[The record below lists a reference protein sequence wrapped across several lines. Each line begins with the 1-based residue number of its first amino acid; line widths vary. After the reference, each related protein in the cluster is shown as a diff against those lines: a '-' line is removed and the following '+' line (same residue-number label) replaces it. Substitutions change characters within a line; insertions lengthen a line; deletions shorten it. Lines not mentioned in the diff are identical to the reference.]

1 LKPDGGDIAMIRIL
15 IADDHAIVRR
25 GLKHIVSEQPDMT
38 VAGEAENARQV
49 LDLVRTDKWDVIV
62 LDINM
67 PGRSGLEVLKELR
80 RAHPKLP
87 VLVLSVH
94 PEDQYGVRVL
104 KAGAAGYLTKDSA
117 PDELVQAIRKVH
129 RGGKYVSAS
138 LAEVLAFELETET
151 DRPRHKS
158 LSDREYQ
165 VMTMIASGKTVG
177 EIGEELSLS
186 VKTISTYRA
195 RVLGKMK
202 MRTNAELTH
211 YAIQNQLL
219 SETRVATDRPET

>member
-15 IADDHAIVRR
+15 IADDHAVVRR

-38 VAGEAENARQV
+38 VDGEAENARQV

-80 RAHPKLP
+80 REHPKLP

-177 EIGEELSLS
+177 EIGKELSLS

-211 YAIQNQLL
+211 YAIKNQLL
-219 SETRVATDRPET
+219 S

>member
-1 LKPDGGDIAMIRIL
+1 VEGDLAMIKIL

-25 GLKHIVSEQPDMT
+25 GLKQIVSEQPDMI
-38 VAGEAENARQV
+38 VGGEAENAREV
-49 LDLVRTDKWDVIV
+49 LEMVRTNKWNVIV

-67 PGRSGLEVLKELR
+67 PGRSGLEVLKELKR
-80 RAHPKLP
+80 EQPKLP

-94 PEDQYGVRVL
+94 PEEQYGIRVL

-117 PDELVQAIRKVH
+117 PDELVNAIRKVN
-129 RGGKYVSAS
+129 RGGRYVSPS
-138 LAEVLAFELETET
+138 LAEALVLELGVES
-151 DRPRHKS
+151 DRPKHRA

-195 RVLGKMK
+195 RVLEKMK

-219 SETRVATDRPET
+219 S

>member
-1 LKPDGGDIAMIRIL
+1 MIKIL

-25 GLKHIVSEQPDMT
+25 GLKQIVSEQPDMI
-38 VAGEAENARQV
+38 VGGEAENAREV
-49 LDLVRTDKWDVIV
+49 LEMVRSNKWNVIV

-67 PGRSGLEVLKELR
+67 PGRGGVEVLKELKR
-80 RAHPKLP
+80 EQPKLP

-94 PEDQYGVRVL
+94 PEDQYGIRML
-104 KAGAAGYLTKDSA
+104 RAGAAGYLTKDSA
-117 PDELVQAIRKVH
+117 PDELVSAIRKVH
-129 RGGKYVSAS
+129 RGGRYVSQS
-138 LAEVLAFELETET
+138 LAEALVIELGVES
-151 DRPRHKS
+151 DRPRHKM

-195 RVLGKMK
+195 RVLEKMK

-219 SETRVATDRPET
+219 S

>member
-1 LKPDGGDIAMIRIL
+1 MIKIL

-25 GLKHIVSEQPDMT
+25 GLKQIVSEQTDMI
-38 VAGEAENARQV
+38 VGGEAENAREV
-49 LDLVRTDKWDVIV
+49 LEMVRSNKWNVIV

-67 PGRSGLEVLKELR
+67 PGRSGLEILKELKR
-80 RAHPKLP
+80 EQPKLP

-94 PEDQYGVRVL
+94 PEDQYGIRVL
-104 KAGAAGYLTKDSA
+104 RAGAAGYLTKDSA
-117 PDELVQAIRKVH
+117 PDELVKAIRKVH
-129 RGGKYVSAS
+129 RGGRYISPS
-138 LAEVLAFELETET
+138 LAEALVLELGVES
-151 DRPRHKS
+151 DRPPHKT

-195 RVLGKMK
+195 RVLEKMR

-219 SETRVATDRPET
+219 S

>member
-1 LKPDGGDIAMIRIL
+1 VK
-15 IADDHAIVRR
+15 
-25 GLKHIVSEQPDMT
+25 K
-38 VAGEAENARQV
+38 
-49 LDLVRTDKWDVIV
+49 RT
-62 LDINM
+62 L
-67 PGRSGLEVLKELR
+67 GRSGLEVLKELR
-80 RAHPKLP
+80 REHPKLP

-117 PDELVQAIRKVH
+117 SDELVRAIRKVH

-177 EIGEELSLS
+177 EIGKELSLS

-211 YAIQNQLL
+211 YAIKNQLL
-219 SETRVATDRPET
+219 S

>member
-1 LKPDGGDIAMIRIL
+1 MIRIL
-15 IADDHAIVRR
+15 IADDHAVVRR

-38 VAGEAENARQV
+38 VDGEAENARQV

-80 RAHPKLP
+80 REHPKLP

-117 PDELVQAIRKVH
+117 SDELVRAIRKVH

-177 EIGEELSLS
+177 EIGKELSLS

-211 YAIQNQLL
+211 YAIKNQLL
-219 SETRVATDRPET
+219 S

>member
-1 LKPDGGDIAMIRIL
+1 MIRIL

-49 LDLVRTDKWDVIV
+49 LDLVRTDEWDVIV

-80 RAHPKLP
+80 REHPKLP

-138 LAEVLAFELETET
+138 LAEVLVFELETET

-211 YAIQNQLL
+211 YAIQKQLL
-219 SETRVATDRPET
+219 S

>member
-1 LKPDGGDIAMIRIL
+1 MIRIL

-25 GLKHIVSEQPDMT
+25 GLKQIVSEQTDMT
-38 VAGEAENARQV
+38 VDGEAENARQI
-49 LDLVRTDKWDVIV
+49 LDLARTHACDVIV

-67 PGRSGLEVLKELR
+67 PGKSGLEVLKELKR
-80 RAHPKLP
+80 EYPKLP

-94 PEDQYGVRVL
+94 SEDQYGVRVL
-104 KAGAAGYLTKDSA
+104 RAGAAGYLTKESA
-117 PDELVQAIRKVH
+117 PDELVQAIRRVH
-129 RGGKYVSAS
+129 RGGRYVSVS
-138 LAEVLAFELETET
+138 LAETLVFELGAET

-165 VMTMIASGKTVG
+165 VLTMIASGKTVG
-177 EIGEELSLS
+177 EIGQELSLS

-211 YAIQNQLL
+211 YAIDNQLL
-219 SETRVATDRPET
+219 G

>member
-1 LKPDGGDIAMIRIL
+1 MIRIL

-25 GLKHIVSEQPDMT
+25 GLKQIVSEQADMI
-38 VAGEAENARQV
+38 VASEAENAREV
-49 LDLVRTDKWDVIV
+49 LDLVRTQKWDVVV

-67 PGRSGLEVLKELR
+67 PGRNGLEVLKELKR
-80 RAHPKLP
+80 ENPKLP
-87 VLVLSVH
+87 VLILSIH
-94 PEDQYGVRVL
+94 PEEQYGVRVL

-117 PDELVQAIRKVH
+117 PDELVLAIRKVH
-129 RGGKYVSAS
+129 RGGKYISAS
-138 LAEVLAFELETET
+138 LAETLVYELVAQT
-151 DRPRHKS
+151 DRPRHET

-186 VKTISTYRA
+186 VKTISTYRS
-195 RVLGKMK
+195 RVLGKMN
-202 MRTNAELTH
+202 MRTNAELTQ

-219 SETRVATDRPET
+219 GK

>member
-1 LKPDGGDIAMIRIL
+1 MIKIL

-25 GLKHIVSEQPDMT
+25 GLKQIVSEQPDMI
-38 VAGEAENARQV
+38 VGGEAENAREV
-49 LDLVRTDKWDVIV
+49 LEMVRSNKWNVIV

-67 PGRSGLEVLKELR
+67 PGRGGVEVLKELKR
-80 RAHPKLP
+80 EQPKLP

-94 PEDQYGVRVL
+94 PEDQYGIRML
-104 KAGAAGYLTKDSA
+104 RAGAAGYLTKDSA
-117 PDELVQAIRKVH
+117 PDELVSAIRKVH
-129 RGGKYVSAS
+129 RGGRYVSQS
-138 LAEVLAFELETET
+138 LAEALVIELGVES
-151 DRPRHKS
+151 DRPRHKM

-195 RVLGKMK
+195 RVLEKMK
-202 MRTNAELTH
+202 MRTNAELTL

-219 SETRVATDRPET
+219 S

>member
-1 LKPDGGDIAMIRIL
+1 MIRIL

-25 GLKHIVSEQPDMT
+25 GLKQIVSEQADMT
-38 VAGEAENARQV
+38 VASEAENARQV
-49 LDLVRTDKWDVIV
+49 LDLVRTQNWDVVV

-67 PGRSGLEVLKELR
+67 PGRSGLEVLKELKR
-80 RAHPKLP
+80 EYPKLP

-94 PEDQYGVRVL
+94 SEDQYGVRVL

-117 PDELVQAIRKVH
+117 PDELVAAIRRVH
-129 RGGKYVSAS
+129 RGGKYISTS
-138 LAEVLAFELETET
+138 LAETLVYELGAET
-151 DRPRHKS
+151 DRPRHGV

-186 VKTISTYRA
+186 VKTISTYRT
-195 RVLGKMK
+195 RVLGKMN

-211 YAIQNQLL
+211 YAIQNHLL
-219 SETRVATDRPET
+219 G

>member
-1 LKPDGGDIAMIRIL
+1 MIRIL

-38 VAGEAENARQV
+38 VVGEAENARQV
-49 LDLVRTDKWDVIV
+49 LDLVRTGEWDVIV

-67 PGRSGLEVLKELR
+67 PGRSGLEVLRELR
-80 RAHPKLP
+80 REHPKLP

-151 DRPRHKS
+151 DQPRHKS

-219 SETRVATDRPET
+219 S

>member
-1 LKPDGGDIAMIRIL
+1 MIRIL

-38 VAGEAENARQV
+38 VAGEAENARHV
-49 LDLVRTDKWDVIV
+49 LDLVRTDEWDVIV

-80 RAHPKLP
+80 REHPKLP

-151 DRPRHKS
+151 DRPRHES

-177 EIGEELSLS
+177 EIGEDLSLS

-211 YAIQNQLL
+211 YAIQNQVL
-219 SETRVATDRPET
+219 S

>member
-1 LKPDGGDIAMIRIL
+1 MIRIL

-25 GLKHIVSEQPDMT
+25 GLKQIVSEQADMI
-38 VAGEAENARQV
+38 VASEAENAREV
-49 LDLVRTDKWDVIV
+49 LDLVRTQKWDVVV

-67 PGRSGLEVLKELR
+67 PGRNGLEVLKELKR
-80 RAHPKLP
+80 ENPKLP
-87 VLVLSVH
+87 VLILSIH

-117 PDELVQAIRKVH
+117 PDELVLAIRKVH
-129 RGGKYVSAS
+129 RGGKYISAS
-138 LAEVLAFELETET
+138 LAETLVYELVAKT
-151 DRPRHKS
+151 DRPRHET
-158 LSDREYQ
+158 LSDRELQ

-195 RVLGKMK
+195 RVLGKMN
-202 MRTNAELTH
+202 MRTNAELTQ

-219 SETRVATDRPET
+219 G